1 MNNLEIDN
9 EQYDDNYPIELL
21 IRRYT
26 TYREQYIELKFI
38 NERYGI
44 SIRQQNPPEDITENI
59 VKYIIRKYEND
70 NTCIWCK
77 GVNKKYKLKGDLY
90 SNNYDKNYP
99 IEVKSFTSDGPS
111 QFGPNKKFG
120 KLYFLD
126 LRNWLNNIIILWKV
140 NLSNESETFKNIK
153 MNKNQTHKEQC
164 DEKRRPHISWDKLYP
179 QIHEYCEKIYEGSF
193 DEIIN

>member
-1 MNNLEIDN
+1 MNNLEINN

-70 NTCIWCK
+70 NTCVWCK
-77 GVNKKYKLKGDLY
+77 GINKKYKLKGDLY

>member
-1 MNNLEIDN
+1 MNNLEINN